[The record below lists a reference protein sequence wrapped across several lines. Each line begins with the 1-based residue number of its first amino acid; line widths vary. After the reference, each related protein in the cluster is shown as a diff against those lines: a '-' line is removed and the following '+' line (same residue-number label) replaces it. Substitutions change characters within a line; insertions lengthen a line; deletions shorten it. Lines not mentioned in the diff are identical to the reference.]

1 MSGEWLI
8 IMGLIRIIGKEVD
21 SKQLGYEDQRIS
33 EGGYRVK
40 QRWLLL
46 LILPWVVQDNVFD

>member
-1 MSGEWLI
+1 
-8 IMGLIRIIGKEVD
+8 MGLIRIIGKEVD